1 MRQRIVSQR
10 DITFN
15 LRSKLLAKSS
25 CTSPFPSHLG
35 QIIKLGFFGKP
46 AQFGKMCDG
55 HGSKSR
61 YIKGDLKARALSE
74 NPPVNKPKYT
84 VEKLIASGPVCQL
97 RHDFKVSSRLHS
109 GTTKLNEKF
118 RLDRL
123 LLLLDTGSSPSV
135 RNTAAKQLA
144 QLAVKSVISDVTI
157 VEDDIKT
164 GTSRQHI
171 PRNDSTA
178 WAELLSVVARV
189 CTKNIYYA
197 FSY

>member
-1 MRQRIVSQR
+1 ME
-10 DITFN
+10 
-15 LRSKLLAKSS
+15 KK
-25 CTSPFPSHLG
+25 
-35 QIIKLGFFGKP
+35 
-46 AQFGKMCDG
+46 CDG

-84 VEKLIASGPVCQL
+84 VGKPLIASGPVCQL
-97 RHDFKVSSRLHS
+97 RHDFKVSSRPYS
-109 GTTKLNEKF
+109 GITRLNEKF

-157 VEDDIKT
+157 IEDDIKT
-164 GTSRQHI
+164 GASRQHI

-189 CTKNIYYA
+189 CTRNIRYTFIY
-197 FSY
+197 